1 MKKGLYENKLGVQLE
16 LFDFNEDVFGNKYC
30 TWRWVDDGRTYNVR
44 VESFK
49 GMIKANHYELV
60 EER

>member
-16 LFDFNEDVFGNKYC
+16 LFDFNEDVYGNKYC
-30 TWRWVDDGRTYNVR
+30 TWRWVDNGRSYNVR

-49 GMIKANHYELV
+49 GMIKANYYELV

>member
-30 TWRWVDDGRTYNVR
+30 TWRWVDDGRACNVK

-49 GMIKANHYELV
+49 KMISFNHYELV

>member
-16 LFDFNEDVFGNKYC
+16 LFDFNEDVYGNKYC
-30 TWRWVDDGRTYNVR
+30 TWRWVDNGRAYNVR

-49 GMIKANHYELV
+49 GMIKANHYKLV